1 MDVHRECIPFP
12 VIAVSFCA
20 CRKSA
25 FSGSF
30 QGFRLFWFLSVDG
43 HLWQV
48 WPFLSLLSCL
58 LSSLC
63 PLLAF
68 QPRAPNW
75 TWCFWYEL
83 LAAQFFLQVPLLNG
97 CASLR
102 LVPYPSYNYNFNVC
116 LLGSHENMTFDIY
129 TSMFCVWILNITFI
143 CCNNIAAF
151 ILLPMAHKQMHC
163 AILSVDYPVQVFPF
177 PVSNLDMIS
186 LWGLWLT
193 VTSFILGYNGI
204 IMRWVLVP
212 GTPGIHLLEAP
223 PLAASLDGN
232 GCIVSHGDCVSVAQ
246 NEIRD
251 PEYLWCLFPLRVLET
266 VFFSQDFHLLSPRWW
281 YSASQPLTSLN
292 HISIPAQ
299 NESNSWMHHLLW

>member
-1 MDVHRECIPFP
+1 MCVYWVLMKIWLLIYTLLYF
-12 VIAVSFCA
+12 VYGFWILLL
-20 CRKSA
+20 SA
-25 FSGSF
+25 ATI
-30 QGFRLFWFLSVDG
+30 
-43 HLWQV
+43 
-48 WPFLSLLSCL
+48 SLLSFYYLWLVNRCI
-58 LSSLC
+58 
-63 PLLAF
+63 
-68 QPRAPNW
+68 
-75 TWCFWYEL
+75 
-83 LAAQFFLQVPLLNG
+83 VP
-97 CASLR
+97 
-102 LVPYPSYNYNFNVC
+102 F
-116 LLGSHENMTFDIY
+116 
-129 TSMFCVWILNITFI
+129 
-143 CCNNIAAF
+143 
-151 ILLPMAHKQMHC
+151 
-163 AILSVDYPVQVFPF
+163 LSVDYPVQVFPF

-281 YSASQPLTSLN
+281 YRASQPLSSLN